1 MKDIIKTIGSW
12 IAALCAA
19 MIVLIVFYVCL
30 VLGPEED
37 AAKARK
43 DCIECRCKKHHG
55 SNIGVQL
62 STNPTY
68 KWHPSNVYHH

>member
-19 MIVLIVFYVCL
+19 AIVLIVFYVCL

-37 AAKARK
+37 AATLAAGGETR
-43 DCIECRCKKHHG
+43 
-55 SNIGVQL
+55 
-62 STNPTY
+62 
-68 KWHPSNVYHH
+68 

>member
-12 IAALCAA
+12 IAMLCAA
-19 MIVLIVFYVCL
+19 AIVLIVFYVCL
-30 VLGPEED
+30 VLGPKED
-37 AAKARK
+37 AAKGHV
-43 DCIECRCKKHHG
+43 ECHNEKHHG
-55 SNIGVQL
+55 SNVGVQL